1 MTGFGDTIVGRPHFH
16 SGIVVHESVEPLR
29 PHHERRDDLPS
40 VQLLARSGHHAAL
53 DQVQSGAV
61 ARPAV
66 DIEEFE
72 VFCGLE
78 QQRRSIATAAG
89 CES

>member
-53 DQVQSGAV
+53 DQVHYHVGEPLGVDAQV
-61 ARPAV
+61 LPVRP
-66 DIEEFE
+66 
-72 VFCGLE
+72 G
-78 QQRRSIATAAG
+78 
-89 CES
+89 